1 MRVMTD
7 VSFYQKFMSI
17 LPGSPYQPNFTR
29 ERGAT
34 SICLTNPAADLDSLP
49 QIDLV
54 LLSYAPQ
61 QGFNA
66 MGL

>member
-1 MRVMTD
+1 MTD

-17 LPGSPYQPNFTR
+17 FPDSPYQPNFTR

-34 SICLTNPAADLDSLP
+34 STCLTNPAANLHSLP

-66 MGL
+66 IDI